1 MDMEMDLNLLLA
13 CIKAE
18 QVAEQHVEFIKT
30 NGERGRSAIAD
41 MAEFEELE
49 KSETNRYLTL
59 RAEYLVLKALTQ
71 VMQKELEKMEG
82 KDN

>member
-1 MDMEMDLNLLLA
+1 MDMKMELGLLLA
-13 CIKAE
+13 CMKAE

-59 RAEYLVLKALTQ
+59 RTEYLVLKALTQ
-71 VMQKELEKMEG
+71 AMQKELEKMEK
-82 KDN
+82 KD

>member
-1 MDMEMDLNLLLA
+1 MDMDLELLLA
-13 CIKAE
+13 HMKAE
-18 QVAEQHVEFIKT
+18 QMAERHLDFIKT

-59 RAEYLVLKALTQ
+59 RTEYLLLKTLTLA
-71 VMQKELEKMEG
+71 MECELKRMEEK
-82 KDN
+82 N